1 MIVTSGTLYYFLKY
15 IYPTLYYLYKKKSHI
30 VLYIIYVYII
40 CLILEK
46 KRSARQTMKDVNL
59 MIACIALRFKN
70 EILASQ
76 PLIIINE

>member
-1 MIVTSGTLYYFLKY
+1 MKVTSGTLYYFH
-15 IYPTLYYLYKKKSHI
+15 KKIISHI
-30 VLYIIYVYII
+30 VLYIICVYII
-40 CLILEK
+40 CLILKK